1 MILSVLPVLFMFS
14 AEPRTTSQPAQQ
26 PAPAAT
32 EAPAAEPKMICKF
45 EQVTGSRLQK
55 TKVCR
60 PEGQSGNDQSTAL
73 QRSLDKVD
81 SRPIET
87 PSFGN

>member
-1 MILSVLPVLFMFS
+1 MILSVLPVLFMLT
-14 AEPRTTSQPAQQ
+14 AEPQTTSQPAPQ

-32 EAPAAEPKMICKF
+32 EAPAAEPKMICKY

-60 PEGQSGNDQSTAL
+60 PEGQEGNDQSTAL
-73 QRSLDKVD
+73 QRSLDKLD
-81 SRPIET
+81 ARPIQA
-87 PSFGN
+87 PGLGN